1 MKKFRLSKPMKTF
14 LILLAAGALCTG
26 ILLYPQSSAQGAR
39 DGLTLCA
46 GIVIPSLFPFVVL
59 ACFLTNSGLGEL
71 ISRPF
76 SPITR
81 YILKLPSSC
90 GCAVIMSMLGGYPV
104 GAKMISGLLEQKKI
118 DKAQASRMLCF
129 CVNAGP
135 AFLIGTVGLSML
147 HSTALGGI
155 LLVSQIL
162 SSLLIGTFLGLFHK
176 VPPKNE
182 AKLTPPM
189 TVPVAFVESVCG
201 GASSMFTVSAFIV
214 FLSAVTSLLTASG
227 WMDFFCQK
235 LSSFADAAVVTPLV
249 YGFLEV
255 TQGCLQSAQN
265 DVLTAFTL
273 CSILVSFSSVSIICQ
288 VTALIK
294 DHHLNLLPFL
304 ISRLAH
310 AAITGIIAHLI
321 LRAVPLALISAAFE
335 SSPRLAISYGNIP
348 AAVCILLLCA
358 VLLLSLSPT
367 SGEVRKSRSKA
378 AKNMIK

>member
-1 MKKFRLSKPMKTF
+1 MKKFGLSKPMKTF
-14 LILLAAGALCTG
+14 LILLAAGALCTS

-147 HSTALGGI
+147 HSTALGVI

-176 VPPKNE
+176 VPSKNE
-182 AKLTPPM
+182 AKPTPPM
-189 TVPVAFVESVCG
+189 TIPVAFVESVCG

-235 LSSFADAAVVTPLV
+235 LSSFADGAIVTPLV

-273 CSILVSFSSVSIICQ
+273 CSVLVSFSSISIICQ

-321 LRAVPLALISAAFE
+321 LRAAPLALISAAFE
-335 SSPRLAISYGNIP
+335 SSPRLVISYGNIP

-378 AKNMIK
+378 AKNMIE